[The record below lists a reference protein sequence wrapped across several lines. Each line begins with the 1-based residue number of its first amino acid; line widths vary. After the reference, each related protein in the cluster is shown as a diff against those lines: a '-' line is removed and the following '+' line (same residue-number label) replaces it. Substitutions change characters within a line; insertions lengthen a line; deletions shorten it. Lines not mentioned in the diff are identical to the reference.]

1 MSKKTEICIG
11 MAGAGRATELH
22 INALR
27 RFSGI
32 PLRFKTILARRKEQL
47 EAAQKRYGFER
58 ITYDFDDL
66 LNDPEIDV
74 IDICTPPYVHA
85 EMVEKAML
93 AGKHVICEKPLTG
106 YFGMDGDEHPIGK
119 KVSKKVM
126 YRNLLKSIERLRQ
139 VISQS
144 GKKFM
149 YAENFVYAPA
159 VLKAAEIIT
168 KKKSRILYA
177 KGEESLKGS
186 SSPVAGEW
194 DKTGGGTFIRTGAHP
209 LSAILWLKQQEAKAH
224 GIDIKVKSVMADMGC
239 VTPNLSEYE
248 HRHIAA
254 NPMDVEDSGT
264 VILNFTDDTRAVI
277 IATDTLLGGSKN
289 YIELYCN
296 DAAITCNITMSDLMS
311 TYFLDEDNL
320 DDVYISE
327 MLPSKKGWN
336 RPFLEDEIIRGYTD
350 EMRDFMECILYDR
363 EPKSGFDLAY
373 DTIKV
378 IYAAYMSAEMGSRV
392 ELTEVLEK

>member
-1 MSKKTEICIG
+1 MKNEICIG

-22 INALR
+22 INALK

-32 PLRFKTILARRKEQL
+32 PLRFKTIVARRKEQL
-47 EAAQKRYGFER
+47 EPAREKYSFEQLS
-58 ITYDFDDL
+58 YNFDDL
-66 LNDPEIDV
+66 INDPEIDV

-85 EMVEKAML
+85 EMIEKAIL
-93 AGKHVICEKPLTG
+93 ADKHVICEKPLTG
-106 YFGMDGDEHPIGK
+106 YFGTEGDEYPIGK
-119 KVSKKVM
+119 NVSKRVM
-126 YRNLLKSIERLRQ
+126 YFQLFESIRRLRQ
-139 VISQS
+139 IINKSK
-144 GKKFM
+144 KKFM

-159 VLKAAEIIT
+159 VLKAAEIIR

-209 LSAILWLKQQEAKAH
+209 LSAILWLKQQEAKAQ
-224 GIDIKVKSVMADMGC
+224 GIDIKVKTVMADMGC
-239 VTPNLSEYE
+239 ITPNLSEYE
-248 HRHIAA
+248 HRHIVA
-254 NPMDVEDSGT
+254 NPVDVEDCGT
-264 VILNFTDDTRAVI
+264 VILNFTDDSRAVI

-296 DAAITCNITMSDLMS
+296 DAAIICNLTMSDLMN

-320 DDVYISE
+320 NDVYISE

-336 RPFLEDEIIRGYTD
+336 KPFLEDEIIRGYTD
-350 EMRDFMECILYDR
+350 EMRDFMESILFDR

-373 DTIKV
+373 DTIRI
-378 IYAAYMSAEMGSRV
+378 IYAAYMSAEMGSKI
-392 ELTEVLEK
+392 ELDTI

>member
-1 MSKKTEICIG
+1 

-22 INALR
+22 INALK
-27 RFSGI
+27 RFTGI
-32 PLRFKTILARRKEQL
+32 PIRFKTIVARRKEQL
-47 EAAQKRYGFER
+47 EPAKEKYGFEQ
-58 ITYDFDDL
+58 ISYNFGDL
-66 LNDPEIDV
+66 LKDPEIDV

-85 EMVEKAML
+85 KMIEETML

-106 YFGMDGDEHPIGK
+106 YFGVEGDEYPIGK
-119 KVSKKVM
+119 NVSKRIM
-126 YRNLLKSIERLRQ
+126 YLQLLESIRRLRQ
-139 VISQS
+139 VINKS

-209 LSAILWLKQQEAKAH
+209 LSAILWLKQQEAKAQR
-224 GIDIKVKSVMADMGC
+224 INIKVKSVMADMGC
-239 VTPNLSEYE
+239 ITPNLSEYE

-254 NPMDVEDSGT
+254 NPIDVEDCGT
-264 VILNFTDDTRAVI
+264 VILNFTDDSRAII

-296 DAAITCNITMSDLMS
+296 DAAITCTLTMSDLMN

-320 DDVYISE
+320 NDVYISE
-327 MLPSKKGWN
+327 MLPSKMGWN
-336 RPFLEDEIIRGYTD
+336 KPFLEDEIIRGYTD
-350 EMRDFMECILYDR
+350 EMRDFMECILFDR

-373 DTIKV
+373 DTIRI
-378 IYAAYMSAEMGSRV
+378 IYAAYMSAEMGCKV
-392 ELTEVLEK
+392 ELDSI